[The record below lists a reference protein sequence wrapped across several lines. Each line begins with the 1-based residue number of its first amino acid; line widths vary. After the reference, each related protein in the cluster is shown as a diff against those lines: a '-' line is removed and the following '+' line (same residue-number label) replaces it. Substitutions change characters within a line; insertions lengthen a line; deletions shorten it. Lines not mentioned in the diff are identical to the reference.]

1 MDIIVNFA
9 GGMKVNA
16 YFKNFVVC
24 TDQAKE
30 VGGEETA
37 PDPFSYFLSSLVSC
51 AGFFV
56 LRFCQSR
63 NLPTDGI
70 QLRMTNDWNK
80 ADKRVESIHIEIEI
94 PPTFPEKYAAA
105 LIRATHECTVKRT
118 LFSPPNIEVTTKV
131 VENRAN

>member
-16 YFKNFVVC
+16 YFKNFTVC
-24 TDQAKE
+24 TDQPKE

-37 PDPFSYFLSSLVSC
+37 PDPFSYFLSSLVAC

-80 ADKRVESIHIEIEI
+80 VDKRVENIHIEIEI
-94 PPTFPEKYAAA
+94 PPTFPEKYAPA

-118 LFSPPNIEVTTKV
+118 LLSPPNIEVTTKV